1 MSDDEMEGALPE
13 GGVAAGRAG
22 WGRVLAPPIKKSKK
36 TPPPFQCPLQAP
48 PLSPPH
54 VPSPH
59 PPLTDYGFAYSDD
72 EVAEEDADIENAYY
86 SAKGALED
94 GGGGEAGARAA
105 LAGFQEVL
113 AMEAGARGDWGFKA
127 LKQVRAGRGR
137 WAGVGRGAGKGGAAR
152 HVERGGTR
160 ARAARP
166 PRPALSPPAP
176 LFFSLFLRSSSSATA
191 WARRTR

>member
-1 MSDDEMEGALPE
+1 M
-13 GGVAAGRAG
+13 AAGRAG

-36 TPPPFQCPLQAP
+36 NSPFQCPLQAP
-48 PLSPPH
+48 ALSPPP

-127 LKQVRAGRGR
+127 LKQVRAGGGR

-152 HVERGGTR
+152 HVERGHAS
-160 ARAARP
+160 ARSP
-166 PRPALSPPAP
+166 PAPPALSPRPP
-176 LFFSLFLRSSSSATA
+176 FFLSF
-191 WARRTR
+191 